1 MVPLD
6 ARAVAGVPGR
16 VACRAVGT
24 PPRGSRLCGVILV
37 DAQGLTVARPDK
49 PLFSDLSLT
58 VSDGDRIGVV
68 GINGCGKSTLLRVL
82 AGTQQPE
89 GGEVRRGRG
98 SRVGVLDQ
106 IPDLGDQSVRDAV
119 GEGWRGEAVLDRL
132 GMTPLLD
139 ARTSE
144 LSGGQRKR
152 VALARLLVH
161 EHDLLILDEPTN
173 HLDLDAIAFLEEW
186 LAAFRGGLLL
196 VTHDRHVLDRVT
208 TKVLE
213 LDRGRGYLHVPQGR
227 TAGSGYAAYLA
238 GRDERDEQAAAAEDV
253 RRNLARKEL
262 AWLRRGAPARTS
274 KPKARIA
281 AATAIVE
288 GRAEAPARRGELGLA
303 LGTAR
308 LGSQAVELH
317 AVGFAWPDGTRVL
330 DPFEHA
336 LEPGDRLGI
345 VGPNGAGK
353 STLLDLIAG
362 RLTPTEGRIVVGR
375 TVKVGYYD
383 QLGRDLDLDRRVRDI
398 VAGDKATPSWEDAR
412 LMERFWFDGD
422 AQWAAVGTLSGGER
436 RRLQLLLTLIE
447 QPNVLLLDEP
457 TNDLDL
463 DTLRALEDFLEDW
476 PGLLVV
482 VSHDRSFLDR
492 TVGEVLALDGAG
504 GAGLVRGGV
513 AGWLAARAAAAAAPT
528 RPAAPSGQRVA
539 ERPAAG
545 PPSAPREKRA
555 GTRSPSTLRRLL
567 GAAERRLEVATAA
580 VDAAQQALAAGRSG
594 DHAAIARLAAELAAA
609 QVEVEAAEGDWLTL
623 AAEGEDAGLD
633 I

>member
-1 MVPLD
+1 
-6 ARAVAGVPGR
+6 
-16 VACRAVGT
+16 
-24 PPRGSRLCGVILV
+24 VILV
-37 DAQGLTVARPDK
+37 DAQGLTVTRPDR
-49 PLFSDLSLT
+49 PLFSGLSLT

-82 AGTQQPE
+82 AGEQQPE
-89 GGEVRRGRG
+89 SGEVRRGRG
-98 SRVGVLDQ
+98 CRVGVLDQ
-106 IPDLGDQSVRDAV
+106 DPDLGDTTVRAAV

-139 ARTSE
+139 ARTTE

-161 EHDLLILDEPTN
+161 EHDLLVLDEPTN

-227 TAGSGYAAYLA
+227 DGGSGYAAYLA

-288 GRAEAPARRGELGLA
+288 GRAQAPARRGELGLS

-317 AVGFAWPDGTRVL
+317 GVGFAWPDGTRVL
-330 DPFEHA
+330 DPIEHT

-362 RLTPTEGRIVVGR
+362 RLAPTEGRLVVGR
-375 TVKVGYYD
+375 TVAVGYYD

-422 AQWAAVGTLSGGER
+422 AQWAAVRTLSGGER

-492 TVGEVLALDGAG
+492 TVEEVLALDGVG

-513 AGWLAARAAAAAAPT
+513 AGWLAARAAAATAPVPSSTSARPPATAATSRPQGGP
-528 RPAAPSGQRVA
+528 RPATR
-539 ERPAAG
+539 ERTA
-545 PPSAPREKRA
+545 S
-555 GTRSPSTLRRLL
+555 TRSPSTLRRLL
-567 GAAERRLEVATAA
+567 GAAERRLEAATAA
-580 VDAAQQALAAGRSG
+580 VEVAQQALAAGRGG
-594 DHAAIARLAAELAAA
+594 DHADIARLAGELASA
-609 QVEVEAAEGDWLTL
+609 QVEVESAETEWLAL
-623 AAEGEDAGLD
+623 AAEAEGAGLE